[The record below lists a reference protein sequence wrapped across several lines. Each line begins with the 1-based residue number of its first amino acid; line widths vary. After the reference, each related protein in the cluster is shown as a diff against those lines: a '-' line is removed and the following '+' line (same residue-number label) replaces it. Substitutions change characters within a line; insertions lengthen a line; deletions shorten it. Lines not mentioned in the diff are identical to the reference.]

1 MNALRFD
8 PDEIMKEVRA
18 KARLSPVATT
28 ATWLPRD
35 RNGSNVAAVAENGA
49 FDRAAKRSDVASV
62 AARLAPTASNECLR
76 IAIEER
82 AGLASDRV
90 PSVYLD
96 VWARLNCQK
105 PSDVSETEWCRA
117 LDEGGQF
124 LDRWGYVAHAFGWT
138 PGEIFDV
145 SAGLVWRLSGEPVE
159 FIGPEHV
166 KLSGG
171 RVIRRTE
178 MKVRA

>member
-1 MNALRFD
+1 MRTELLAELRAIMRGEYANGTPVTPATPVTPRSGNRPRAVELQALQ
-8 PDEIMKEVRA
+8 
-18 KARLSPVATT
+18 RLQVDASNVETANSLPVTVPVPSSPV
-28 ATWLPRD
+28 PYE
-35 RNGSNVAAVAENGA
+35 AEM
-49 FDRAAKRSDVASV
+49 
-62 AARLAPTASNECLR
+62 
-76 IAIEER
+76 EER
-82 AGLASDRV
+82 AGLAADLV
-90 PSVYLD
+90 PLVYLD
-96 VWARLNCQK
+96 AWARLNHQK
-105 PSDVSETEWCRA
+105 PSSVSETEWCRA

-159 FIGPEHV
+159 FIGSEHV

>member
-8 PDEIMKEVRA
+8 PDEIMKEIRA
-18 KARLSPVATT
+18 KARLPPVATT

-49 FDRAAKRSDVASV
+49 FDSAAKRSDVASV
-62 AARLAPTASNECLR
+62 AGDHAAEL
-76 IAIEER
+76 EER

-90 PSVYLD
+90 PLVYLD
-96 VWARLNCQK
+96 AWARLNHQK
-105 PSDVSETEWCRA
+105 PSSVSETEWCRA

-124 LDRWGYVAHAFGWT
+124 LDRWGYVAYAFGWT

-159 FIGPEHV
+159 FIGSEHV